1 LYGNTKL
8 VQSLTCLWLG
18 AECHL
23 DVLIARTF
31 NLVGPGLP
39 PRLIA
44 GALVHQFLAA
54 AEEVHVGNLHAA
66 RDFIDV
72 RDAVRAYWLLVR
84 QGQSG
89 GIYNVSSGI
98 PVSVRDMLD
107 MLSRVSG
114 RSPRIRIDPSRVRAN
129 DPVSVFGDSSRLR
142 EATQWVPTISLEQS
156 LRDMLAQG

>member
-8 VQSLTCLWLG
+8 AQSLTCLRLG

-39 PRLIA
+39 PRWLT
-44 GALVHQFLAA
+44 GSLVHQFRAAA
-54 AEEVHVGNLHAA
+54 AEVHIGNLHTA

-72 RDAVRAYWLLVR
+72 RDAVRAYWLLVQ
-84 QGQSG
+84 QGKSG
-89 GIYNVSSGI
+89 GIYNVSSDT
-98 PVSVRDMLD
+98 PVSVREVLD

-114 RSPRIRIDPSRVRAN
+114 HSPRIRIDPSRVRAN
-129 DPVSVFGDSSRLR
+129 DPASVYGDSTRLR

-156 LRDMLAQG
+156 LRDMLAQA